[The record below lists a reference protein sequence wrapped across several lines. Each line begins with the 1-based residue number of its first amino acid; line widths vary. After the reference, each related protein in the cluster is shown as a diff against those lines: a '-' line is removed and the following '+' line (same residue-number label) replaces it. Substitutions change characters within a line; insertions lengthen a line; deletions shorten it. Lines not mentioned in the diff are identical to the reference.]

1 MFRFP
6 YINYYRTGNSK
17 TKYTVKKDLYSPTSN
32 NIHYNSNNKMF
43 KNNTDKKEAD
53 FIFQLLGI
61 KLKLDDLII
70 LFLLYTLYS
79 EKSCNSD
86 LFIILIL
93 LFIT

>member
-1 MFRFP
+1 MFKFP
-6 YINYYRTGNSK
+6 YINYYRTGNLK
-17 TKYTVKKDLYSPTSN
+17 TKYTIKKDLYSSTLN
-32 NIHYNSNNKMF
+32 NPCYNSNNKML
-43 KNNTDKKEAD
+43 KKNTDKKEAD

-79 EKSCNSD
+79 EKTCNSD